1 VSDNFVE
8 VKSQTGDK
16 MRIYKIMIEHSR
28 FGLKFSSVS
37 LAAKSCEE
45 AIKKANKKMRKNER
59 VESVE
64 LLASED

>member
-1 VSDNFVE
+1 
-8 VKSQTGDK
+8 